1 MEMERKERE
10 EEETRWRDGVTYK
23 KLFSHRCTKNFAV
36 HTIHAFRL
44 ASYASFP
51 TRRQTVQKYVR

>member
-23 KLFSHRCTKNFAV
+23 KLLSHRCIPFIPFDWPRMHLSQRAGKQCRNM
-36 HTIHAFRL
+36 
-44 ASYASFP
+44 
-51 TRRQTVQKYVR
+51 